1 MASVKLTNV
10 MKVYDNNVV
19 AVHDFNLDIKDK
31 EFVVFVGPSGCGKST
46 TLRMVAGLE
55 EISEGT
61 VEIDGQVVNDLQ
73 PKDRNIAMVF
83 QNYALYPHMSVY
95 DNIAFSLRL
104 QKVPE
109 DVVYQKVTEAA
120 EVLGITQYL
129 MRKPRA
135 LSGGQRQRVAI
146 GRAMVRNSKVFLM
159 DEPLSNLDA
168 KLRNQMRAEIILLRQ
183 KLDTTFIYVTHDQT
197 EAMTLGDRIVIM
209 KDGYIMQVGTP
220 TEVFEKPENLFVAEF
235 IGAPKMNIMKTK
247 LFKAGDKYY
256 VTPFGAKIEV
266 DGEKGKL
273 LAKKD
278 VQGGDVL
285 LGVRPEHIVLADK
298 PGDHAIPVTLEV
310 NEMMGSELHLHV
322 YTEDGTR
329 LIVRIPTIDLNDE
342 QREGMVRGAKLYIT
356 FEGKVMHFFDPEKET
371 NLIYG

>member
-1 MASVKLTNV
+1 MASVKLTGV
-10 MKVYDNNVV
+10 KKIYDNKVV
-19 AVHDFNLDIKDK
+19 AVHDFDLDIHDK

-46 TLRMVAGLE
+46 TLRMIAGLE
-55 EISEGT
+55 DISEGT
-61 VEIDGQVVNDLQ
+61 VEIDGEVVNDLQ
-73 PKDRNIAMVF
+73 PKDRGIAMVF

-109 DVVYQKVTEAA
+109 DVVYERVTNAA
-120 EVLGITQYL
+120 EILGITEYL

-146 GRAMVRNSKVFLM
+146 GRAMVRDSKVFLM

-220 TEVFEKPENLFVAEF
+220 TEVFEMPHNLFVAEF
-235 IGAPKMNIMKTK
+235 IGAPKMNIIKTN
-247 LFKAGDKYY
+247 LLREGDKYF
-256 VTPFGAKIEV
+256 VTPFGSKLPV
-266 DGEKGKL
+266 NGEKGKML
-273 LAKKD
+273 LEKN
-278 VQGGDVL
+278 VQAGEIL
-285 LGVRPEHIVLADK
+285 LGVRPEHMML
-298 PGDHAIPVTLEV
+298 GGEGETAIECSLVV
-310 NEMMGSELHLHV
+310 NEMMGSEFHLHV
-322 YTEDGTR
+322 DTADGSR
-329 LIVRIPTIDLNDE
+329 LIVRVPTIDLDA
-342 QREGMVRGAKLYIT
+342 EGRGALVAGQKLSIT
-356 FEGKVMHFFDPEKET
+356 FEGKAMHFFDPATEN
-371 NLIYG
+371 NLLV